1 MHADAS
7 YFQTLGDLLLAVR
20 HYAYSV
26 VWPITLSLGTLMF
39 YYLLYQS
46 KLIPRWLSVWG
57 LLGAILFPAPF
68 GEGAFVLPLVTNEW
82 VLVVWLI
89 VKGFKA
95 SAIAP

>member
-1 MHADAS
+1 M
-7 YFQTLGDLLLAVR
+7 
-20 HYAYSV
+20 
-26 VWPITLSLGTLMF
+26 
-39 YYLLYQS
+39 
-46 KLIPRWLSVWG
+46 
-57 LLGAILFPAPF
+57 FPAPF